1 MQIPPAI
8 PALSAAAAFALL
20 AAGCAIPSAPPP
32 EPLRTSRVDAFLKG
46 GRDARAMGITIY
58 QGPAGKPTFAFANRP
73 HMGRAAE
80 KPMVSVQGTPYPVID
95 AKAGD
100 ETPFQMLVDTSAR
113 QSWLVLDACR
123 DMDYRPFA
131 PALGEYPDHVDSTV
145 PGYAGVGNKI
155 VMGTM
160 HVESPIFYVPMA
172 DGHFGPLARLER
184 PAGAAPLP
192 AKSVRS
198 REKLRT
204 GIRAVMGAE
213 TLKNFDWVR
222 FDFPNRK
229 LRVSSN
235 GPWKAPNPDSVAA
248 RLPMQD
254 WHGRPAVA
262 VRLDGRPM
270 LAVLDTAGDF
280 DISLPDPPADDGRV
294 ELGDRPLSAELP
306 QFMVPVLSHA
316 ALGLPETFPA
326 RIGLRILSRYAVTLD
341 YKNGLVWFEDP
352 DLAAERQKD
361 AAESGTDDVPVQ
373 YRGIVP

>member
-1 MQIPPAI
+1 MNFRIVSS
-8 PALSAAAAFALL
+8 LLLAAL
-20 AAGCAIPSAPPP
+20 AAGCATPSAPPP
-32 EPLRTSRVDAFLKG
+32 EPLRTSQVDAFLKG

-58 QGPAGKPTFAFANRP
+58 QGPAGKPTFEFANRP

-80 KPMVSVQGTPYPVID
+80 KPMASAQGTPYPVID

-100 ETPFQMLVDTSAR
+100 ETAFQMLVDTSAR

-123 DMDYRPFA
+123 DMDYRTFA
-131 PALGEYPDHVDSTV
+131 PPLGEYPDHVDSTV

-155 VMGTM
+155 IMGNM

-172 DGHFGPLARLER
+172 SGYLGPLARLER
-184 PAGAAPLP
+184 PAGAEPLP
-192 AKSVRS
+192 EKSLRA

-229 LRVSSN
+229 FRVSSN
-235 GPWKAPNPDSVAA
+235 GAWKSPNPDAVVV

-254 WHGRPAVA
+254 WHGRPAVS
-262 VRLDGRPM
+262 VRVDGQPM

-280 DISLPDPPADDGRV
+280 EISLPVPPAADGRV
-294 ELGDRPLSAELP
+294 ELGDRPLSADLP
-306 QFMVPVLSHA
+306 QFMVPIRSHA
-316 ALGLPETFPA
+316 SLGLPGTFPA
-326 RIGLRILSRYAVTLD
+326 RLGLRILGRYAVTLD
-341 YKNGLVWFEDP
+341 YKTRTVWFEDP
-352 DLAAERQKD
+352 DLAARKRTKTADE
-361 AAESGTDDVPVQ
+361 DDLVPVR
-373 YRGIVP
+373 YKGIVP